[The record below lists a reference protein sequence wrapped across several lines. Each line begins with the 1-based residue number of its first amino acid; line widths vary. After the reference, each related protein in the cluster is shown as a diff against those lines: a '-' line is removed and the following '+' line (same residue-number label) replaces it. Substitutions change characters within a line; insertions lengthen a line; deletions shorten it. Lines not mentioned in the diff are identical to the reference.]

1 MLTALNV
8 APNVALRLTVNHFTN
23 QSHPWIW
30 KIRESEILVRSAL
43 KKTETQI
50 TCKYNEGGLQSA
62 LNYCDEQEMSDLK
75 AIEDKVH

>member
-43 KKTETQI
+43 KKNGDSNYLQI
-50 TCKYNEGGLQSA
+50 
-62 LNYCDEQEMSDLK
+62 
-75 AIEDKVH
+75 